1 VKEGSDAKVAL
12 PDGRASDTEKTTM
25 NKIARRTFVSSM
37 LATSAAALLAPRSTQ
52 AAESRIEIL
61 VNEPVGTISPEI
73 YSHFVEHLGGVVYD
87 GLWVGEKSK
96 IPNYNGIR
104 KSLVDNLK
112 KLKPGVIRY
121 PGGCFADQYDWR
133 DGVGPRDKRPT
144 RVNFWADTKYKTTKA
159 YEEMEGG
166 PQKYESNHFGTDEF
180 VSFCRMVGA
189 QPYLAANVRSRDVRV
204 FLEWLEYCNAPANL
218 TTWST
223 ERAKNGFAPPHNVSF
238 WGIGN
243 ESWGCGGDFTPEE
256 YATEFRKFT
265 AWLPTYGVPLKL
277 IGSGPNGGDLNW
289 TRKAFEGLALKGSRQ
304 IAKLYGWGL
313 HYYCGSTGQQVANEY
328 TENEWYDLLE
338 RANRMESLIESH
350 WQVMGEF
357 DRERR
362 VKLAVDEWGAWHKQ
376 DPDVPPAYLYAYA
389 GTLRDALISAI
400 NLDTFQRHAEKVV
413 MANPAQLV
421 NTIHSLFHTY
431 EDKFIMTPNYHVFEM
446 YGAHAGATSLRTEFV
461 APKIGFTR
469 LDAQR
474 KEVPNSFWGLNGSAS
489 LKGKQLVVTVVNP
502 HAKETREA
510 DIAIRGAS
518 MRSCESRTLTA
529 NDIHA
534 RNSFANPNALEPK
547 NATVAGSGSTLTY
560 TFAPASVTR
569 LVFQLS

>member
-1 VKEGSDAKVAL
+1 MRKF
-12 PDGRASDTEKTTM
+12 GRRIFLGGVLAS
-25 NKIARRTFVSSM
+25 A
-37 LATSAAALLAPRSTQ
+37 AAALLNPRSVK

-61 VNEPVGTISPEI
+61 VNEPIGKISPEI
-73 YSHFVEHLGGVVYD
+73 YSHFIEHLGAVIYD
-87 GLWVGEKSK
+87 GIWVGEKSK

-104 KSLVDNLK
+104 KALVDNLK
-112 KLKPGVIRY
+112 KLKPAVIRY

-144 RVNFWADTKYKTTKA
+144 RVNFWADTRYKTTKA
-159 YEEMEGG
+159 YEDLDGG

-189 QPYLAANVRSRDVRV
+189 EPYLAANVRSRDVRV
-204 FLEWLEYCNAPANL
+204 FLEWLEYCNAPANV
-218 TTWST
+218 TTWSA
-223 ERAKNGFAPPHNVSF
+223 ERVKNGFRDPHKVSF
-238 WGIGN
+238 WGVGN

-265 AWLPTYGVPLKL
+265 AWLPTYGVQLKL
-277 IGSGPNGGDLNW
+277 IGSGPNGGDVNW
-289 TRKAFEGLALKGSRQ
+289 TRKFFEGLALKGGRQ

-313 HYYCGSTGQQVANEY
+313 HYYCGSTGQQIANEY

-338 RANRMESLIESH
+338 RSNRMETLIEDH

-376 DPDVPPAYLYAYA
+376 DPDVPAGYLYAYA
-389 GTLRDALISAI
+389 GALRDALISGI
-400 NLDTFQRHAEKVV
+400 NLDTFQRHADKVV

-431 EDKFIMTPNYHVFEM
+431 EDKFILTPNYHVFEM
-446 YGAHAGATSLRTEFV
+446 YMPHSGATALRTEFI
-461 APKIGFTR
+461 APKVSFTR

-474 KEVPNSFWGLNGSAS
+474 RETQVSLWGLNGSAS
-489 LKGKQLVVTVVNP
+489 LKDKQLVLTVVNP
-502 HAKETREA
+502 HHNQTRETE
-510 DIAIRGAS
+510 IAIRGAS
-518 MRSCESRTLTA
+518 ITSGVSRTLTST
-529 NDIHA
+529 DIHA
-534 RNSFANPNALEPK
+534 RNSFTNPHALEPK
-547 NATVAGSGSTLTY
+547 DAPVNAKGSSFVFQ
-560 TFAPASVTR
+560 FAPASVTR
-569 LVFQLS
+569 LVFTLS

>member
-1 VKEGSDAKVAL
+1 MRKFG
-12 PDGRASDTEKTTM
+12 
-25 NKIARRTFVSSM
+25 RRTFVGGV
-37 LATSAAALLAPRSTQ
+37 LATGAAALLGPRSVK

-61 VNEPVGTISPEI
+61 VNEPIGKISPEI
-73 YSHFVEHLGGVVYD
+73 YSHFIEHLGAVIYD
-87 GLWVGEKSK
+87 GIWVGEKSK

-104 KSLVDNLK
+104 KALVDNLK

-144 RVNFWADTKYKTTKA
+144 RVNFWADTRYKTTKA
-159 YEEMEGG
+159 YEDLEGG

-180 VSFCRMVGA
+180 VSFCKMVGA
-189 QPYLAANVRSRDVRV
+189 EPYLAANVRSRDVRV

-218 TTWST
+218 TTWSA
-223 ERAKNGFAPPHNVSF
+223 ERVKNGFRDPHKVSF
-238 WGIGN
+238 WGVGN
-243 ESWGCGGDFTPEE
+243 ESWGCGGDFTPDE

-277 IGSGPNGGDLNW
+277 IGSGPNGGDVNW
-289 TRKAFEGLALKGSRQ
+289 TRKFFEGLALKGGRQ
-304 IAKLYGWGL
+304 VAKLYGWGL
-313 HYYCGSTGQQVANEY
+313 HYYCGSTGQQIANEY

-338 RANRMESLIESH
+338 RSNRMETLIEEH

-376 DPDVPPAYLYAYA
+376 DPDVPAGYLYAYA
-389 GTLRDALISAI
+389 GALRDALISAI
-400 NLDTFQRHAEKVV
+400 NLDTFQRHADKVV

-431 EDKFIMTPNYHVFEM
+431 EDKFILTPNYHVFEM
-446 YGAHAGATSLRTEFV
+446 YMPHSGATALRTEFI
-461 APKIGFTR
+461 APKVGFTR

-474 KEVPNSFWGLNGSAS
+474 RETPVGFWGLNGSAS
-489 LKGKQLVVTVVNP
+489 LKDKQLVLTVVNP
-502 HAKETREA
+502 HHNQTRETE
-510 DIAIRGAS
+510 IAIRSAS
-518 MRSCESRTLTA
+518 ITSGQSRTLTST
-529 NDIHA
+529 DIHA
-534 RNSFANPNALEPK
+534 RNSFNNPHALEPK
-547 NATVAGSGSTLTY
+547 DAPVNAKGSSFVFQ
-560 TFAPASVTR
+560 FAPASVTQ
-569 LVFQLS
+569 LVFTLS

>member
-1 VKEGSDAKVAL
+1 
-12 PDGRASDTEKTTM
+12 M
-25 NKIARRTFVSSM
+25 NKIRRRTFVGSM
-37 LATSAAALLAPRSTQ
+37 LATSAAALLAPRSTR

-61 VNEPVGTISPEI
+61 INEPVGPISPDI

-87 GLWVGEKSK
+87 GIWVGEKSK

-144 RVNFWADTKYKTTKA
+144 RVNFWADTHYKTTKA
-159 YEEMEGG
+159 YEEMQGG

-180 VSFCRMVGA
+180 VSLCKMVGA
-189 QPYLAANVRSRDVRV
+189 QPYLAANMRSRDVRV

-223 ERAKNGFAPPHNVSF
+223 ERAKNGYATPHNVSF

-265 AWLPTYGVPLKL
+265 AWLPTYGMQLKL

-289 TRKAFEGLALKGSRQ
+289 TRKAFESLALKGSRQ

-350 WQVMGEF
+350 WQVMGEY

-400 NLDTFQRHAEKVV
+400 NLDTFQRHAEKVA

-446 YGAHAGATSLRTEFV
+446 YGAHAGGTSLRTEFV
-461 APKIGFTR
+461 APKASFTR

-474 KEVPNSFWGLNGSAS
+474 KEIPVSLWGLNGSAS
-489 LKGKQLVVTVVNP
+489 LKGKQLVLTVVNP
-502 HAKETREA
+502 HAKDAREA

-518 MRSCESRTLTA
+518 IKSGESRTLTST
-529 NDIHA
+529 DIHA

-560 TFAPASVTR
+560 TFVPASVTR

>member
-1 VKEGSDAKVAL
+1 MRKFG
-12 PDGRASDTEKTTM
+12 
-25 NKIARRTFVSSM
+25 RRTFVGGV
-37 LATSAAALLAPRSTQ
+37 LATGAASLLRPRSVK

-61 VNEPVGTISPEI
+61 VNEPIGKISPEI
-73 YSHFVEHLGGVVYD
+73 YSHFIEHLGAVIYD
-87 GLWVGEKSK
+87 GIWVGEKSK

-104 KSLVDNLK
+104 KALVDNLK
-112 KLKPGVIRY
+112 RLRPAVISY

-133 DGVGPRDKRPT
+133 DGVGPRDRRPT
-144 RVNFWADTKYKTTKA
+144 RVNFWADTRYKTTKA
-159 YEEMEGG
+159 YEDLEAG
-166 PQKYESNHFGTDEF
+166 PQKYENNHFGTDEF

-189 QPYLAANVRSRDVRV
+189 EPYLAANVRSRDVRV

-223 ERAKNGFAPPHNVSF
+223 ERVKNGFRDPHKVSF
-238 WGIGN
+238 WGVGN
-243 ESWGCGGDFTPEE
+243 ESWGCGGDFTPDE

-265 AWLPTYGVPLKL
+265 AWLPTYGVQLKL
-277 IGSGPNGGDLNW
+277 IGSGPNGGDVNW
-289 TRKAFEGLALKGSRQ
+289 TRKFFEGLALKGGRQ

-313 HYYCGSTGQQVANEY
+313 HYYCGSTGQQIANEY

-338 RANRMESLIESH
+338 RSNRMETLIEDH

-376 DPDVPPAYLYAYA
+376 DPDVPPGYLYAYA
-389 GTLRDALISAI
+389 GTLRDALISGI
-400 NLDTFQRHAEKVV
+400 NLDTFQRHADKVV

-431 EDKFIMTPNYHVFEM
+431 EDKFILTPNYHVFEM
-446 YGAHAGATSLRTEFV
+446 YMPHSGATALRTEFI
-461 APKIGFTR
+461 APKVGFTR

-474 KEVPNSFWGLNGSAS
+474 RETQVGLWGLNGSAS
-489 LKGKQLVVTVVNP
+489 LKDKQLVLTVVNP
-502 HAKETREA
+502 HHNQTRETE
-510 DIAIRGAS
+510 IAIRGAS
-518 MRSCESRTLTA
+518 ITAGQSRTLTS

-534 RNSFANPNALEPK
+534 RNSFTNPHALEPK
-547 NATVAGSGSTLTY
+547 DAPVNAKGSSFVFQ
-560 TFAPASVTR
+560 FAPASVTR
-569 LVFQLS
+569 LVFTLS

>member
-1 VKEGSDAKVAL
+1 MKRREFVKNVA
-12 PDGRASDTEKTTM
+12 T
-25 NKIARRTFVSSM
+25 
-37 LATSAAALLAPRSTQ
+37 ATSAALIVPKALYSQ
-52 AAESRIEIL
+52 ESSASKIEIL
-61 VNEPVGTISPEI
+61 VNEPIGPIHKDI

-87 GLWVGEKSK
+87 GIWVGEKSK

-104 KSLVDNLK
+104 KDLVDNLK
-112 KLKPGVIRY
+112 RLMPGVIRY

-133 DGVGPRDKRPT
+133 DGVGARDKRPT

-159 YEEMEGG
+159 YEDLQDG
-166 PQKYESNHFGTDEF
+166 PQKYENNHFGTDEF

-189 QPYLAANVRSRDVRV
+189 DPYLAANVRSRDVRV

-218 TTWST
+218 TTWSA
-223 ERAKNGFAPPHNVSF
+223 ERAKNGYRDPHRVSL
-238 WGIGN
+238 WGVGN

-277 IGSGPNGGDLNW
+277 IGSGPNGGDVNW
-289 TRKAFEGLALKGSRQ
+289 TRKFFEGLAQKGARQ

-338 RANRMESLIESH
+338 RSNRMEMLIEDH

-376 DPDVPPAYLYAYA
+376 DSDVPPGYLYAYA
-389 GTLRDALISAI
+389 GTLRDALVSAI
-400 NLDTFQRHAEKVV
+400 NLDIFQRHADKVI

-431 EDKFIMTPNYHVFEM
+431 EDKFILTPNYHVFEM
-446 YGAHAGATSLRTEFV
+446 YMPHAGATALRTEFIS
-461 APKIGFTR
+461 PKVGFTR

-474 KEVPNSFWGLNGSAS
+474 KEIPASFWGLGGSAS
-489 LKGKQLVVTVVNP
+489 INGKTV
-502 HAKETREA
+502 
-510 DIAIRGAS
+510 
-518 MRSCESRTLTA
+518 TLTA
-529 NDIHA
+529 VNPDTKNGRESEINIAGGRIVSGNARVLSSTDIHA
-534 RNSFANPNALEPK
+534 RNSFENPNGLVPRNE
-547 NATVAGSGSTLTY
+547 NVTLGPGGRLIY
-560 TFAPASVTR
+560 KFAPASVTR
-569 LVFQLS
+569 LTLTVA

>member
-1 VKEGSDAKVAL
+1 MKKLD
-12 PDGRASDTEKTTM
+12 
-25 NKIARRTFVSSM
+25 RRTFVASM
-37 LATSAAALLAPRSTQ
+37 LATSAAALLAPRT
-52 AAESRIEIL
+52 ARATDSRIEIL
-61 VNEPVGTISPEI
+61 INEPVGTISPDI

-87 GLWVGEKSK
+87 GIWVGEKSK
-96 IPNYNGIR
+96 IPNYNGLR
-104 KSLVDNLK
+104 KALVDNLK

-133 DGVGPRDKRPT
+133 DGVGPREKRPT
-144 RVNFWADTKYKTTKA
+144 RVNFWADTHYKTTKA
-159 YEEMEGG
+159 YEEMQGG

-180 VSFCRMVGA
+180 VSFCKMVGA

-223 ERAKNGFAPPHNVSF
+223 ERAKNGYAAPHNVSS

-265 AWLPTYGVPLKL
+265 AWLPTYGVQLKL

-313 HYYCGSTGQQVANEY
+313 HYYCGSTGQQVANEF

-350 WQVMGEF
+350 WQVMGEY

-400 NLDTFQRHAEKVV
+400 NLDTFQRHAEKVA

-431 EDKFIMTPNYHVFEM
+431 EDHFLMTPNYHVFEM

-461 APKIGFTR
+461 APKASFTR

-474 KEVPNSFWGLNGSAS
+474 REVPVSLWGLNGSAS
-489 LKGKQLVVTVVNP
+489 LKEKQLVLTVVNP
-502 HAKETREA
+502 HAKDARET

-518 MRSCESRTLTA
+518 IRSAESRTLTSG
-529 NDIHA
+529 DLHA

-547 NATVAGSGSTLTY
+547 NAAVNAAGSNITF
-560 TFAPASVTR
+560 TFAPASITR
-569 LVFQLS
+569 LTFALS

>member
-1 VKEGSDAKVAL
+1 MK
-12 PDGRASDTEKTTM
+12 
-25 NKIARRTFVSSM
+25 KIRRRTFVGSM
-37 LATSAAALLAPRSTQ
+37 LATSAAILLAPRSTR
-52 AAESRIEIL
+52 AADARIEIL
-61 VNEPVGTISPEI
+61 INEPIGKIDPNL

-87 GLWVGEKSK
+87 GIWVGPNSK
-96 IPNYNGIR
+96 IPNYNGVR
-104 KSLVDNLK
+104 KALVDNLE

-133 DGVGPRDKRPT
+133 DGVGARDKRPT
-144 RVNFWADTKYKTTKA
+144 RVNFWVDTHYKTTKA
-159 YEEMEGG
+159 YEEMQGG

-180 VSFCRMVGA
+180 VSLCKMVGA
-189 QPYLAANVRSRDVRV
+189 QPYLAANMRSRDVRV

-223 ERAKNGFAPPHNVSF
+223 ERAKNGFAAPHNVSF

-350 WQVMGEF
+350 WQVMGEY

-376 DPDVPPAYLYAYA
+376 DPDMPPAYLYAYA

-431 EDKFIMTPNYHVFEM
+431 EDRFLMTPNYHVFEM

-502 HAKETREA
+502 HAKDAREA

-518 MRSCESRTLTA
+518 IRSGESRTLSAT
-529 NDIHA
+529 DIHA
-534 RNSFANPNALEPK
+534 RNTFANPNALEPK
-547 NATVAGSGSTLTY
+547 NAPVNATGANITF
-560 TFAPASVTR
+560 TFAPASITR
-569 LVFQLS
+569 LTFALS